1 MGSVSVQ
8 APVKMRKNA
17 KQARARRTI
26 EIILE
31 ATTQLL
37 ETQNVDQVST
47 NHIAERAGVSIGTLY
62 QYFPNKTAIF
72 LALAERDIEARFQV
86 VANAL
91 TASARSGTVD
101 PVRTLTRAFIATFA
115 GSPRNASLVKVIM
128 STRAQAGR
136 ESLPVDRIASL
147 LTETA
152 GAIGPMRKMTR
163 VSAFVLTRAVL
174 WTILTAT
181 LDAPELLEEAEFE
194 DEIVLLTH
202 SLLNPGARNVLSTQD

>member
-1 MGSVSVQ
+1 
-8 APVKMRKNA
+8 MRKNA